1 MKQFLT
7 QWLRSRLAWL
17 VLLGLVLGLLLE
29 FALVFED
36 LQPVLLYQVSLLA
49 VFILVCGLWDL
60 VREWRKYQNGLQE
73 RAVAESVLSS
83 LEMVLQDHIDRQKE
97 HIKAQQ
103 VAARSKQEET
113 LDYFTLWAHQIKTP
127 LTASQLLLK
136 ELPDNQTKKDLSQE
150 LFRVAQYADMA
161 MTYLRLE
168 SFHED
173 LVLTEVDLYDLVR
186 EVVKK
191 YALFFIQ
198 QSIQLDLQPF
208 DKTVTTD
215 AKWLAVVLE
224 QILSNAVK
232 YTRSGTIAIYLED
245 DRLIVADTGMGIQQ
259 SDLNRVFE
267 RGFSGFNGRV
277 NRQSSGLGLY
287 LSKTIMEKLGHQI
300 ALTSQV
306 GEGTQVSLRFPKTTL
321 AQD

>member
-17 VLLGLVLGLLLE
+17 VLLGLVLGLLLG
-29 FALVFED
+29 FALVFEN
-36 LQPVLLYQVSLLA
+36 LQPVLFYQVSLLT
-49 VFILVCGLWDL
+49 VFILICGLWDL
-60 VREWRKYQNGLQE
+60 VREWRKYQQGLQE
-73 RAVAESVLSS
+73 RAVAKSGLSP
-83 LEMVLQDHIDRQKE
+83 LEMVLQDQIARQKE
-97 HIKAQQ
+97 QIKAQQ
-103 VAARSKQEET
+103 VIARSKQEET

-136 ELPDNQTKKDLSQE
+136 ELPDSQTKKDLSQE
-150 LFRVAQYADMA
+150 LFRVGQYADMA

-215 AKWLAVVLE
+215 SKWLAVVLE

-232 YTRSGTIAIYLED
+232 YTRTGTISIYLED

-277 NRQSSGLGLY
+277 SQQSSGLGLY

-306 GEGTQVSLRFPKTTL
+306 GEGTQVILQFPKATL